1 MSQPQEVVKEMLYN
15 THRFFSLESIISLTA
30 DKNTFA
36 FAPKAEKTH
45 KLEHRRR
52 KIYYWGS
59 LIFIRPA
66 FDHCLTLP
74 QTHIERRLLI
84 ELKHSTRF

>member
-15 THRFFSLESIISLTA
+15 THRTFSLERIISLTA

-52 KIYYWGS
+52 RIYYWGS
-59 LIFIRPA
+59 LIFIRPT

-74 QTHIERRLLI
+74 QARIEQVLLI
-84 ELKHSTRF
+84 E